1 MKPSKE
7 LKEKWRKDPDNW
19 KFGLFYFNRQDK
31 RILPPKRNKYLGW
44 TINFANP
51 KSYIAFIL
59 LVITIIGI
67 KYLKR

>member
-7 LKEKWRKDPDNW
+7 LKEIWRQDPDNW